1 MPMKKILI
9 ILFTCFFLSIPLQTN
24 ASDNGVAYRTWTT
37 NNQGEIVPTQD
48 AYLPNRIIYTINV
61 TNSDTNGF
69 SKAEDIYYEPQNKL
83 FYLADTGN
91 KRILVFDKTL
101 KNAYQIGEGILQ
113 KPEGVFATG
122 DGLVYAADYDA
133 QKVFIF
139 DSSGSLLQEFGK
151 PDHPLFGTQTIFRPS
166 KIVVDDVGTMYI
178 VDAGN
183 ANGLVQITSEGAFL
197 GYFGSN
203 YITPSFSYVI
213 RFMFSTKAQKAKMVR
228 SPIAPTNLAINQDGL
243 INTVTRGLSGN
254 ALKKLNIAGNNLFP
268 DTMSDQND
276 FNDCF
281 VGKIGNIYTIS
292 ENGYIY
298 EYDSEGN
305 LLFAFGG
312 KDPTGKYIG
321 LFANPRSLVVDEN
334 FRIYAIDHLN
344 QQDYLQV
351 FEPTEFADLVH
362 TSIYYYQEGLYSESR
377 VPWEQVLQRNNM
389 FDLAHNGLG
398 NAYLRESKYEEALYH
413 FRLAGNTAGYSEAFW
428 EIRNNWIMTYGT
440 YIFIGIL
447 AVALFLFIG
456 RKTALLAYVST
467 KWHQLIEKA
476 KKVKIIDGVLYIGT
490 FIKHPINGFY
500 EVKKHQKMSVLAATI
515 LYFIFYIEMVLG
527 NVYTGFIF
535 NPQDVETISI
545 VKILFLSVMPI
556 FLGVICNYLI
566 SSITEGCGR
575 FKDVYIATICSFA
588 PIILFYPFII
598 ILSNILTLNE
608 QFIYQALK
616 VFLWSWSFLLIYI
629 MIKEVQ
635 ELSFRE
641 NHKNILITLITM
653 ILFVAFGFLLY
664 MLGAQVVNFVK
675 EVVIEVLSN
684 G

>member
-1 MPMKKILI
+1 M
-9 ILFTCFFLSIPLQTN
+9 
-24 ASDNGVAYRTWTT
+24 
-37 NNQGEIVPTQD
+37 
-48 AYLPNRIIYTINV
+48 
-61 TNSDTNGF
+61 
-69 SKAEDIYYEPQNKL
+69 
-83 FYLADTGN
+83 
-91 KRILVFDKTL
+91 
-101 KNAYQIGEGILQ
+101 
-113 KPEGVFATG
+113 
-122 DGLVYAADYDA
+122 
-133 QKVFIF
+133 
-139 DSSGSLLQEFGK
+139 
-151 PDHPLFGTQTIFRPS
+151 
-166 KIVVDDVGTMYI
+166 
-178 VDAGN
+178 
-183 ANGLVQITSEGAFL
+183 
-197 GYFGSN
+197 
-203 YITPSFSYVI
+203 
-213 RFMFSTKAQKAKMVR
+213 
-228 SPIAPTNLAINQDGL
+228 
-243 INTVTRGLSGN
+243 
-254 ALKKLNIAGNNLFP
+254 
-268 DTMSDQND
+268 
-276 FNDCF
+276 
-281 VGKIGNIYTIS
+281 
-292 ENGYIY
+292 
-298 EYDSEGN
+298 
-305 LLFAFGG
+305 
-312 KDPTGKYIG
+312 
-321 LFANPRSLVVDEN
+321 
-334 FRIYAIDHLN
+334 
-344 QQDYLQV
+344 
-351 FEPTEFADLVH
+351 
-362 TSIYYYQEGLYSESR
+362 
-377 VPWEQVLQRNNM
+377 QRNNM

-413 FRLAGNTAGYSEAFW
+413 FRLAGNTVGYSEAFW